1 MRRVAPRVWWAGV
14 VVAVCTAP
22 LILACRGGENAA
34 AVQRFIDLVQSTADQ
49 IDAVDGSTE

>member
-1 MRRVAPRVWWAGV
+1 MASSIDDSPSNAQL
-14 VVAVCTAP
+14 TAP

-49 IDAVDGSTE
+49 IEAAESAA